1 MDKLI
6 DIDLVWSKCVVSSLL
21 TPTLIGNKVQL
32 IRASKVSHWVV
43 QTFSRR
49 LQVSAGGRL
58 HTPDPHF
65 WFFFFQYQWYLC
77 GNIWRAWLPARPV
90 QRPPWTQ
97 WVWWWWPT
105 DLLQTSVFIWKTQ
118 QKWIL
123 HHVGPSGKKKETLQ
137 ITSSTHVLSHQHL
150 LLVPQGCL
158 CVMSSNPGSCFA
170 ILSERLLWAWRSRE
184 AETNKMNWRNES
196 GKFFTISSANFHVP
210 SWILKGLAET
220 LGMGGKSKNKA
231 GTRPVTFPRR
241 RRHTHNSM

>member
-65 WFFFFQYQWYLC
+65 WVFFSNINDIYAATYGERGFQLALC
-77 GNIWRAWLPARPV
+77 GVLPGLSGSGGGGP
-90 QRPPWTQ
+90 QTYFKHPCLFGKHSKSEFYIMW
-97 WVWWWWPT
+97 
-105 DLLQTSVFIWKTQ
+105 DLRK
-118 QKWIL
+118 
-123 HHVGPSGKKKETLQ
+123 KKKETLQ

-220 LGMGGKSKNKA
+220 LGRGGKTKNKA

-241 RRHTHNSM
+241 RRRTHNSM